1 MDYWFDIVD
10 TILIFSIFGI
20 SLNLLIGYA
29 GQISVAHAAF
39 GAVGGYTAAYIS
51 INHGYP
57 FLLTVVLGVAMAF
70 AVGVLVSLPA
80 LRLGTEYLILLTVA
94 VSSIVLATAEAV
106 PQLGGTYGLLGTE
119 TPTSKPFGDH
129 EFLTPGDWIILFL
142 ILTVLVYLTCRRM
155 GESAY
160 GRVLRGIREDEV
172 ATRSLG
178 KNVFSYKIAVFGITA
193 GMAGLAGALLFWYNS
208 VASPD
213 VYGFDVSL
221 TIFAMVIFGGMGNL
235 TGSILGAAVLV
246 LLRPLLEKVVNMD
259 PGQAAL
265 TRLAIY
271 GGGLVLLMML
281 RPQGL
286 LPEGTTLISLL
297 RSLLPSRLRSR
308 IPKIG
313 LSLREANVR
322 LAVAGVA
329 TGSGLEIVEATPPV
343 VEHRFAPSVGT
354 MTSPAGAEREREK
367 ASGAAAADGHIV
379 EVRGLS
385 RRFGGIVAANDLS
398 FDLQRGL
405 ITALVGPNGAGKT
418 TVFNLITGAIRPN
431 AGSVRLRGVEI
442 VGKRPDQVAR
452 LGMVRSFQDVRVFVR
467 LSALQNVM
475 MGVQS
480 QAGEHLAPLFF
491 TPYGAN
497 RVERETRDAAMEW
510 LGFVGLTDAAAT
522 PVGTMAFGQQK
533 LVALA
538 RALATK
544 AEVLLLDEPASGIDS
559 RWVDTMLSL
568 VADLRTQGKTVCIVE
583 HNLHVVERLADTV
596 LFMELGRLTAQGRIE
611 ELTRNERLAEAYFG
625 TA

>member
-1 MDYWFDIVD
+1 MDYWYDIFD
-10 TILIFSIFGI
+10 TILIFAIFGI

-29 GQISVAHAAF
+29 GQVSVAHAAF
-39 GAVGGYTAAYIS
+39 GAVGGYTAAYLS

-57 FLLTVVLGVAMAF
+57 FLLTLVLGVAMAF

-94 VSSIVLATAEAV
+94 VSSIVLATAQAV
-106 PQLGGTYGLLGTE
+106 PQLGGTYGLLGTD
-119 TPTSKPFGDH
+119 TPTSRPFGSH

-178 KNVFSYKIAVFGITA
+178 KNVFAYKIAVFGITA
-193 GMAGLAGALLFWYNS
+193 AMAGLAGALLFWYNS

-221 TIFAMVIFGGMGNL
+221 SIFAMVIFGGMGNL

-246 LLRPLLEKVVNMD
+246 LLRPLLEKAVNME

-265 TRLAIY
+265 TRLAVY

-286 LPEGTTLISLL
+286 LPEGTTPISLL
-297 RSLLPSRLRSR
+297 RSLLPDRLRAH
-308 IPKIG
+308 IPTVG
-313 LSLREANVR
+313 LSPQEANVR
-322 LAVAGVA
+322 FAVAGVGA
-329 TGSGLEIVEATPPV
+329 GSGLEIKEAPAPV
-343 VEHRFAPSVGT
+343 IDHHFAPPPGTATSSVTAGT
-354 MTSPAGAEREREK
+354 QAEKTSE
-367 ASGAAAADGHIV
+367 SAATDGHIV
-379 EVRGLS
+379 EVRRLS

-398 FDLQRGL
+398 FALQRGL

-418 TVFNLITGAIRPN
+418 TVFNLITGAIRPDN
-431 AGSVRLRGVEI
+431 GSVRLRGVEI

-452 LGMVRSFQDVRVFVR
+452 LGMVRSFQDVRVYVR
-467 LSALQNVM
+467 LSAVQNVM

-480 QAGEHLAPLFF
+480 QAGEHLGPLFL
-491 TPYGAN
+491 TPHIAN
-497 RVERETRDAAMEW
+497 RVERETREAAMEW
-510 LGFVGLTDAAAT
+510 LGFVGLADLAAM
-522 PVGTMAFGQQK
+522 PVGAMSFGQQK

-538 RALATK
+538 RALATR

-559 RWVDTMLSL
+559 KWVDTMLSL
-568 VADLRTQGKTVCIVE
+568 VADVRSQGKTVCIVE